1 MKKPRDPE
9 PSSGDGLEGAGL
21 RKNSSCFSNIKI
33 FLISECALML
43 AQGTVGAYLVSA
55 TTSGLLSVVSPRPWR
70 SEAGLGRCMWRFESG
85 AGRQREASFLVVQS
99 LRDSTLIPL

>member
-1 MKKPRDPE
+1 MQVKKPRDPE
-9 PSSGDGLEGAGL
+9 RSAGDALEGDAL

-55 TTSGLLSVVSPRPWR
+55 TRPHTRCLLIVANRDPGGHRRTRVC
-70 SEAGLGRCMWRFESG
+70 ACG
-85 AGRQREASFLVVQS
+85 SFAME
-99 LRDSTLIPL
+99 

>member
-1 MKKPRDPE
+1 MQVKKHRD
-9 PSSGDGLEGAGL
+9 SDRSGGNMLEGDGL

-55 TTSGLLSVVSPRPWR
+55 HTHIHTH
-70 SEAGLGRCMWRFESG
+70 
-85 AGRQREASFLVVQS
+85 
-99 LRDSTLIPL
+99 T

>member
-1 MKKPRDPE
+1 MKKHRDPE
-9 PSSGDGLEGAGL
+9 RSAGDALEGDGL

-55 TTSGLLSVVSPRPWR
+55 TNSALLTVVNRDPGDHRRTRVCACGSFAVEQVKHTETSS
-70 SEAGLGRCMWRFESG
+70 
-85 AGRQREASFLVVQS
+85 LV
-99 LRDSTLIPL
+99 